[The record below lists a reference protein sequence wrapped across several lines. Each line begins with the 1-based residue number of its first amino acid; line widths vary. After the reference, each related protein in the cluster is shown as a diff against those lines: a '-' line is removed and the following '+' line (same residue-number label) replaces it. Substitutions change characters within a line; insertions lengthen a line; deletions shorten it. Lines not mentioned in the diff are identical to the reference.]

1 MVMKTLTF
9 ESAKTEYSATL
20 CKFFNLKELMH
31 KDVVAKFFEKAI
43 ETGALLSAHDFAKD
57 EDNYK
62 KYLYDLAI
70 KLSETLYMATFL
82 VNTGIVKAK
91 RVKKFVTAAEF
102 LYVDVQD
109 KCGATDAEVY
119 TVKEVNPI
127 VVPSPVV
134 QAPKPVINQKQNT
147 IKSVVAPPISV
158 NETVEFKTSTGE
170 IKVVKQDKSKE
181 AQSALPNPVS
191 DGFDDEYIG

>member
-1 MVMKTLTF
+1 MKTLTF

-20 CKFFNLKELMH
+20 CKLFNLKELMH
-31 KDVVAKFFEKAI
+31 KYVVAKFFEKAI

-62 KYLYDLAI
+62 KYLYDLAL

-91 RVKKFVTAAEF
+91 RVKKFVAAAEF

-109 KCGATDAEVY
+109 KYGVADAEVY
-119 TVKEVNPI
+119 NVKEVSPI

-134 QAPKPVINQKQNT
+134 QAPKPVIIQKQNT

-170 IKVVKQDKSKE
+170 INVVKQDRSKE
-181 AQSALPNPVS
+181 AQSALPNPVA